1 MSEDDKDTITPREA
15 ARILGIHQRSVQ
27 RLLKRGELPGFRAGF
42 HWRIRRAE
50 LEAYIKRQSNQAR
63 RDEE

>member
-1 MSEDDKDTITPREA
+1 MSKDDKDTITPREA
-15 ARILGIHQRSVQ
+15 AHIMGIHQRSVQ

-50 LEAYIKRQSNQAR
+50 LEAYIARQSNQAR